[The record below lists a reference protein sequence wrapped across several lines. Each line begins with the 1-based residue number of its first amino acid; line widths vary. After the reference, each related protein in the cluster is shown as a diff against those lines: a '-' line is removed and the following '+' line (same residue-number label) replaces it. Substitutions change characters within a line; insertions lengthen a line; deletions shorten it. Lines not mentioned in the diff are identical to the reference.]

1 MRTEFMPVAWYWFRA
16 SFRRRWTNYLTIA
29 LLIGLVGGVAIGSV
43 GAARRTESSFNVF
56 LVSTNPSDMSVLLY
70 APKLTVEYL
79 TAELSHLPLVQ
90 RVGTVSYEVTAYPA
104 GLHGAPRIPAVM
116 SSGDVAVNASLK
128 DEYFSLDK
136 LAVTNGRLA
145 NPRRTNE
152 FVMTAVAERLM
163 GWQVGQAIPMYFYTQ
178 AQSQQP
184 AFGTAKVRPHLRLTM
199 HLVGTVVLNNEV
211 VLDEVDRYPT
221 FIIFTPAL
229 TRQLVGPT
237 LPSYSD
243 YSLKLHHGASDVPA
257 VEREIIAALP
267 KGTFYSFHVTS
278 DVSGQVDRSIEPEA
292 IALGVFGLIAL
303 LAALIIAGGLVA
315 RALQSDDNNIN
326 IMRALGGDPSMTAS
340 ASLLGVLGAIV
351 TGAVLAVGVA
361 AALSPLSPIGPVHA
375 VYPNRGFDFD
385 WPVLGLGFAILVAV
399 LGAIAAILLGRRR
412 LPSEARPRRLITPVG
427 SKVAKLVAVVG
438 LPVTAVVGVRF
449 AIEPGRD
456 RDAVPVRSALLG
468 AVLAVMIVVATLT
481 FGNSLNTLISH
492 PALYGWNWNYALSS
506 SGGIPPASTRLLTSD
521 HDVAAWSGIGFAS
534 AEIDGVTLPEILV
547 PLHAAVSPPLLS
559 GHEVDAANQIV
570 LGAATMK
577 QLHKHVGDTVIA
589 SFGSPKDAP
598 IYVAPTR
605 LVIVGTA
612 TLPAVGQALTLHTS
626 MGTGAIMSAGIE
638 PAAMHKYLASPY
650 PTLNGP
656 EMVFVRLRSG
666 VSRAQALASLQKI
679 ATVGDRAFAAVPN
692 GQGSGDSVA
701 VLKVQYPAEIENY
714 RSIGATPAVLAL
726 ALAAG
731 AVVALGLTLAASV
744 RRRRR
749 DLALLRT
756 LGFTRR
762 QLTATVAWQASV
774 AGVTGIVFGE
784 PLGIVLGR
792 WLWTLFARGI
802 YAVPAPTVPVLSV
815 VVVALGA
822 LVLVNIVATL
832 PGRSAARTSTAEV
845 LRGE

>member
-1 MRTEFMPVAWYWFRA
+1 VRAEFMPVAWYWFRT

-29 LLIGLVGGVAIGSV
+29 LLIGLVGGIAIGSV
-43 GAARRTESSFNVF
+43 SAARRTESSFDVF
-56 LVSTNPSDMSVLLY
+56 LASTNPSDMSVLLY

-116 SSGDVAVNASLK
+116 SSGEVAVNASLHN
-128 DEYFSLDK
+128 EYFSLDK
-136 LAVTNGRLA
+136 LAVTDGRVA

-163 GWQVGQAIPMYFYTQ
+163 GWHVGQAIPMYFYTPAQTQQ
-178 AQSQQP
+178 A

-237 LPSYSD
+237 ESSYSD
-243 YSLKLHHGASDVPA
+243 YSLKLDRGASNVPA

-315 RALQSDDNNIN
+315 RALRSDDDDIN

-340 ASLLGVLGAIV
+340 ARLLGVLGAIV

-361 AALSPLSPIGPVHA
+361 VALSPLSPIGPVRA
-375 VYPNRGFDFD
+375 VYPNRGFDFV
-385 WPVLGLGFAILVAV
+385 WPVQGLGFAILVAV
-399 LGAIAAILLGRRR
+399 LGAIAFILVRRR
-412 LPSEARPRRLITPVG
+412 TSLSRARTSRLIAPVG

-506 SGGIPPASTRLLTSD
+506 GSIPPESIRLLTSD
-521 HDVAAWSGIGFAS
+521 PDVAAWSGISFAN
-534 AEIDGVTLPEILV
+534 AEIDGVTLPELLV
-547 PLHAAVSPPLLS
+547 PPHAAVSPPLLS

-570 LGAATMK
+570 LGAATME

-626 MGTGAIMSAGIE
+626 MGSGAIMPAGIE
-638 PAAMHKYLASPY
+638 PAAMRKYLASPY

-666 VSRAQALASLQKI
+666 VSRTRALASLQKI
-679 ATVGDRAFAAVPN
+679 AAVGDRAFAAVPD

-792 WLWTLFARGI
+792 WLWTLFARSI
-802 YAVPAPTVPVLSV
+802 YAVPAPTVPVISV